1 MNMKT
6 KQWRNFLF
14 VFCLTS
20 FFLMNGVILEAVERA
35 NEREQRELVGQ
46 ITSVERSKIILNKN
60 MEILIRD
67 NTVIETMD
75 GNRAFFTPESALLLG
90 IVKITIQRV
99 GGIIYAIKILE
110 VSGA

>member
-20 FFLMNGVILEAVERA
+20 FFLMYGVLLEAAERA
-35 NEREQRELVGQ
+35 NEREQREPVGQ
-46 ITSVERSKIILNKN
+46 ITSVERSRIILNEN
-60 MEILIRD
+60 VEILIKD

-75 GNRAFFTPESALLLG
+75 GNRTFFTPESARLLG
-90 IVKITIQRV
+90 IVKITIERV
-99 GGIIYAIKILE
+99 GGIIYAIKIQE

>member
-6 KQWRNFLF
+6 KQWKSLLF
-14 VFCLTS
+14 VFCLAS
-20 FFLMNGVILEAVERA
+20 FFLMNGVLVEAGERT
-35 NEREQRELVGQ
+35 NEREQREPVGQ
-46 ITSVERSKIILNKN
+46 ITSVERSRIILNEN
-60 MEILIRD
+60 IEILIKD

-75 GNRAFFTPESALLLG
+75 GSLSFFTPESALLLG
-90 IVKITIQRV
+90 IVKITIERV